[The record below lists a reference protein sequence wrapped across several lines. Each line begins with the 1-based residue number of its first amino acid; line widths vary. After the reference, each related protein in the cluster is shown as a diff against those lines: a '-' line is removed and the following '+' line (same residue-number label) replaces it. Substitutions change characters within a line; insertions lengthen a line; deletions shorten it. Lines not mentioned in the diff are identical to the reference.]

1 MSREMPVAEPTYP
14 VPPAQEIKPQV
25 RAVSLPTR
33 VNIALAFFL
42 SGVAALGFETLWF
55 RQASL
60 AFGNSVWASSIVL
73 SGFMA
78 GMAGGYGV
86 GGRIGKTTQN
96 PLRLFALLEAIVGI
110 SGCVLVYVL
119 PELPTLLGKLS
130 ASLEGQLVL
139 LNTLRLVVAFV
150 LLLLPSAAMGMSLP
164 VLVAGL
170 STGAGD
176 KAFGRVLGTLYGINT
191 LGAVIGSCIME
202 LWLIHVLGVHQSAFA
217 AAACNMIAGAL
228 ALVAAQT
235 YTPREA
241 TRAPAAESGDGS
253 AFPWLFGAFIS
264 GFAVLALEVIWLRFL
279 TLFLSDTDL
288 AFTWVLACV
297 LGGIAIGGV
306 IAAVWASFHKSF
318 ANLAY
323 CVVYLAIAAT
333 VFSYRAQT
341 ASISR
346 ELNLGQS
353 MLSFAAPLV
362 LPTAILSGVLFTV
375 LGAGLRRVIQD
386 DARAAGRLA
395 LWNTLGGMAGSLFAG
410 FVLLP
415 NLGVERSLFFI
426 VLCYA
431 ISGGLLAFRAPGK
444 ASERWVWSGAALVAL
459 LLFPHGNLHPIFV
472 RASIGRWMRP
482 GDKLVKVVETSN
494 GTYSHVVHNYRGKPL
509 FDQLA
514 TNAYSMTVN
523 DFAARR
529 YMDQYVFLPRALHP
543 KLERAL
549 VIGYGIGNTVRA
561 LLNDTTIKH
570 VDVVDVSREA
580 LALSRNM
587 HARFASSPLDD
598 PRVHVHIED
607 GRHFLAGH
615 SDKYDLITGEPP
627 PPIIA
632 GVVNLYTQEFF
643 ESARKH
649 LAPGGFMTYWL
660 PLMNLSAPSARA
672 VIGAFCNAYDD
683 CSLWNGSVR
692 NFMLMGTNKAP
703 PMESADHF
711 RAQWRDPKV
720 LPELE
725 AVGFEVPEQL
735 TATYI
740 ADGKE
745 LRHFTIGMPPLTDD
759 RPKRL
764 TIAGSYQ
771 TREALIWQWRDTLK
785 ARIRF
790 SNSEW
795 VKNTFPTMVRVSTG
809 RQFESQR
816 LVNDLMFPEPTGAR
830 QTTVLGQVLR
840 GTPLRLPPLLM
851 LNSDPDVQAIVAK
864 LTPQERSQP
873 EWAVDVAA
881 NYLADRDLRLAW
893 KALQHA
899 PERAMPLEGL
909 VKAVEDWMADGN
921 IRRRRLG
928 AE

>member
-1 MSREMPVAEPTYP
+1 MSREMPVAEPSYP
-14 VPPAQEIKPQV
+14 VSQAQDHN
-25 RAVSLPTR
+25 AVALPTR
-33 VNIALAFFL
+33 VNVALAFLL

-78 GMAGGYGV
+78 GMAGGYGL
-86 GGRIGKTTQN
+86 GGRVGKTAQN
-96 PLRLFALLEAIVGI
+96 PLRLFALLEAIVGVT
-110 SGCVLVYVL
+110 GVVLVYVL
-119 PELPTLLGKLS
+119 PELPTLLGQVS

-139 LNTLRLVVAFV
+139 LNFVRLLCAFL

-164 VLVAGL
+164 VLVSGL
-170 STGAGD
+170 RAGD
-176 KAFGRVLGTLYGINT
+176 NAFGRVLGTLYGINT
-191 LGAVIGSCIME
+191 MGAVVGSCIME
-202 LWLIHVLGVHQSAFA
+202 LWLIHVLGVKQSAFVA
-217 AAACNMIAGAL
+217 ASCNVIAGAL
-228 ALVAAQT
+228 ALVASTT
-235 YTPREA
+235 YTARPA
-241 TRAPAAESGDGS
+241 APAAQPAPAAASGDGG
-253 AFPWLFGAFIS
+253 ALPWLVGAFVS

-297 LGGIAIGGV
+297 LGGVAIGGV

-318 ANLAY
+318 ANMAY
-323 CVVYLAIAAT
+323 CVAYLAVAAT

-341 ASISR
+341 GSIAR

-362 LPTAILSGVLFTV
+362 LPTALVSGVLFTV

-386 DARAAGRLA
+386 DAAAAGRLA

-415 NLGVERSLFFI
+415 TLGVERSLFFV

-431 ISGGLLAFRAPGK
+431 VSGGLLAFRARGK
-444 ASERWVWSGAALVAL
+444 AAERWAWSAAALVAV
-459 LLFPHGNLHPIFV
+459 LLFPHGNLQPIFL
-472 RASIGRWMRP
+472 RASVGRWMRP

-494 GTYSHVVHNYRGKPL
+494 GTYSHVVHNYKGKPQ

-529 YMDQYVFLPRALHP
+529 YMNQYVYLPRALHP

-561 LLNDTTIKH
+561 LVNDTTIKH
-570 VDVVDVSREA
+570 IDVVDVSREA
-580 LALSRNM
+580 LALSREM
-587 HARFASSPLDD
+587 HARFDTSPLDD

-615 SDKYDLITGEPP
+615 QDKYDLITGEPP

-643 ESARKH
+643 ESAKQH

-660 PLMNLSAPSARA
+660 PMMNMSAPSARA
-672 VIGAFCNAYDD
+672 VIGAFCNAYED
-683 CSLWNGSVR
+683 CSYWHGSAR
-692 NFMLMGTNKAP
+692 NFMLMGTNNAP
-703 PMESADHF
+703 PMESVDHF
-711 RAQWRDPKV
+711 RAQWRNPKV

-725 AVGFEVPEQL
+725 AVGFEMPEQL
-735 TATYI
+735 TATFI
-740 ADGKE
+740 ADGKD

-759 RPKRL
+759 HPKRL
-764 TIAGSYQ
+764 TITGDFQS
-771 TREALIWQWRDTLK
+771 REALIWQWRDTAK

-795 VKNTFPTMVRVSTG
+795 IKTKLPALIRAGTTRL
-809 RQFESQR
+809 FETQR
-816 LVNDLMFPEPTGAR
+816 LVNDLLFPGSSPAR
-830 QTTVLGQVLR
+830 QTAVLGQVLR
-840 GTPLRLPPLLM
+840 GTPLRLPALLLM
-851 LNSDPDVQAIVAK
+851 NSDSDVQAIVSK
-864 LTPQERSQP
+864 LSPDERARP
-873 EWAVDVAA
+873 EWSIELAA
-881 NYLADRDLRLAW
+881 SYLADRDLRLAW
-893 KALQHA
+893 RSLQHA
-899 PERAMPLEGL
+899 PEKAIPLEGL
-909 VKAVEDWMADGN
+909 VKFVEDSMADGS

-928 AE
+928 SEP

>member
-1 MSREMPVAEPTYP
+1 MPVAEPTYP
-14 VPPAQEIKPQV
+14 IAEAQQPKPQQDS
-25 RAVSLPTR
+25 AVSLPTR

-42 SGVAALGFETLWF
+42 SGIAALGFETLWF

-78 GMAGGYGV
+78 GMAGGYGL
-86 GGRIGKTTQN
+86 GGRIGRTTQN

-130 ASLEGQLVL
+130 AGLEGQLVL
-139 LNTLRLVVAFV
+139 LNTVRLVCAFV

-164 VLVAGL
+164 VLVSGL
-170 STGAGD
+170 SSGD

-191 LGAVIGSCIME
+191 LGAVVGSCIME
-202 LWLIHVLGVHQSAFA
+202 LWLIHVLGVQQSAFA
-217 AAACNMIAGAL
+217 AAACNVIAGAL
-228 ALVAAQT
+228 ALVASQT
-235 YTPREA
+235 HVRRESA
-241 TRAPAAESGDGS
+241 PAPAAVSGDGS
-253 AFPWLFGAFIS
+253 ALPWLIGAFIS

-279 TLFLSDTDL
+279 TLFQSDTDL

-297 LGGIAIGGV
+297 LGGVALGGV
-306 IAAVWASFHKSF
+306 IAAIWASFHKNF
-318 ANLAY
+318 ANWAY
-323 CVVYLAIAAT
+323 CVVYLAVAAT

-341 ASISR
+341 AAIGR

-362 LPTAILSGVLFTV
+362 LPTAIVSGALFTV
-375 LGAGLRRVIQD
+375 LGAGLRRVVQD
-386 DARAAGRLA
+386 DSTAAGRLA

-415 NLGVERSLFFI
+415 NLGVERSLFFV

-444 ASERWVWSGAALVAL
+444 KSERWVWSGAALVAL

-494 GTYSHVVHNYRGKPL
+494 GTYSHVVHNYKGKPL

-561 LLNDTTIKH
+561 LVNDQNIKH
-570 VDVVDVSREA
+570 IDVVDVSREA

-587 HARFASSPLDD
+587 HTRFDSSPLDD

-615 SDKYDLITGEPP
+615 SEKYDLITGEPP

-643 ESARKH
+643 TSAKQH

-660 PLMNLSAPSARA
+660 PLMNLSAASARA

-683 CSLWNGSVR
+683 CSLWHGSVR
-692 NFMLMGTNKAP
+692 NFMLMGTNKAA

-740 ADGKE
+740 ADGKD
-745 LRHFTIGMPPLTDD
+745 LKHFTIGMPPLTDD

-764 TIAGSYQ
+764 TITGNYPS
-771 TREALIWQWRDTLK
+771 REALIWQWRDTLK

-795 VKNTFPTMVRVSTG
+795 IKKTLPTMIRVGTT
-809 RQFESQR
+809 RQFETQR
-816 LVNDLMFPEPTGAR
+816 LINDLLFPEPTAAR
-830 QTTVLGQVLR
+830 QVNVLGQVLR
-840 GTPLRLPPLLM
+840 TPLRLPPLLM

-864 LTPQERSQP
+864 LSPQERAKP
-873 EWAVDVAA
+873 EWAVDLAA
-881 NYLADRDLRLAW
+881 GYLADRDLRLAW
-893 KALQHA
+893 KALQQA
-899 PERAMPLEGL
+899 PEKAVPLEGL
-909 VKAVEDWMADGN
+909 VKFVEDAMADGN

-928 AE
+928 IEP